1 MVAVQVKCVVHEE
14 LGLRAANHTR
24 ALLRIRPM
32 QRSTESDDFR
42 EY

>member
-24 ALLRIRPM
+24 ALLRIRRM
-32 QRSTESDDFR
+32 QIHAK
-42 EY
+42 EYGIG